1 MTKNQIFISATIL
14 AGLGVALGA
23 VGAHAFKDLLIQNA
37 RTETYETAVRY
48 QLFHALALFAVGV
61 LPEKKNGL
69 ITWVAML
76 FLSGSIL
83 FSGSLFMLSF
93 TAVKWVVFVTPVGG
107 VLMIAG
113 WILLLI
119 HFLKLPSNKKKPTLL
134 EPVFFCLLSE
144 DLVDHFLLYHIC

>member
-1 MTKNQIFISATIL
+1 MTRNQIFISATIL
-14 AGLGVALGA
+14 AGLGVGLGA

-48 QLFHALALFAVGV
+48 QLFHAVALFLAGL

-76 FLSGSIL
+76 FLSGSVL

-93 TAVKWVVFVTPVGG
+93 TAIKWVVFVTPVGG
-107 VLMIAG
+107 LFMITG
-113 WILLLI
+113 WVLLLV
-119 HFLKLPSNKKKPTLL
+119 HFLKRGQ
-134 EPVFFCLLSE
+134 
-144 DLVDHFLLYHIC
+144 